1 MNNRLLQVTLLFCF
15 FLSIYL
21 LTYKGIDAGDDI
33 FHYEVAKNFVR
44 TGRLALPEGKYDLN
58 KQRWLKVVMSVGRGG
73 HVYLTLPP
81 GLALASIPLGY
92 IGNFIENHTDV
103 IQYNEVINSKNADD
117 YTKVS
122 FIRKLPSAFFIGLIN
137 PIVSALTVLILFLFG
152 QEIVKS
158 PSKALIGS
166 FLFGLGTIIWPYS
179 SNYWDQPL
187 LTFCIFSSFYYIFLF
202 SRHFKLRYLLFAGL
216 LAGYALLAR
225 LESILTVPWLVLY
238 LIATLINEKRSWL
251 KPVGMFVIP
260 FAVCVGLQMLWNF
273 YRFGSLTNTGAFHQ
287 ALLRTAFKAKL
298 FFSLPANLV
307 SFQRGLFIYSPPL
320 LLFFCAI
327 GSLFLA
333 QKRLASILVGIILT
347 NLLLYSKFSFWQ
359 APASWG
365 PRFLV
370 LLGPFIFLPVFLFFD
385 RVVWKKVLIGFL
397 FFAGLLV
404 QLIGVL
410 LPLQVMAQEKYW
422 GDSWNDPRNY
432 FTKSDIV
439 PQAAMLLKG
448 KIELWWLESPIK
460 LLIGM
465 ALFFITFLSLFLLVK
480 KYTSWGIQRLPGF
493 PFVLSSSDK

>member
-1 MNNRLLQVTLLFCF
+1 MNIFKTKWLFFF
-15 FLSIYL
+15 FLSLYL

-58 KQRWLKVVMSVGRGG
+58 KQRWLKVFMSVGRGG

-103 IQYNEVINSKNADD
+103 IQYNEVINSKNTDD

-166 FLFGLGTIIWPYS
+166 FLFGLATIIWPYS

-260 FAVCVGLQMLWNF
+260 FAVCLGLQMLWNF

-347 NLLLYSKFSFWQ
+347 NLLLYSKFTLWQ
-359 APASWG
+359 AYTSWG

-370 LLGPFIFLPVFLFFD
+370 VLGPFIFLPVFLFLD
-385 RVVWKKVLIGFL
+385 RMLWKKVLIGFL
-397 FFAGLLV
+397 FCAGFLV

-422 GDSWNDPRNY
+422 GDGLKDPRNY
-432 FTKSDIV
+432 YTKSDIV
-439 PQAAMLLKG
+439 LQAAMLFKG

-460 LLIGM
+460 LLIGL
-465 ALFFITFLSLFLLVK
+465 ALFVITFLSLFLLVK
-480 KYTSWGIQRLPGF
+480 NSLPR
-493 PFVLSSSDK
+493 PPLIDPAT